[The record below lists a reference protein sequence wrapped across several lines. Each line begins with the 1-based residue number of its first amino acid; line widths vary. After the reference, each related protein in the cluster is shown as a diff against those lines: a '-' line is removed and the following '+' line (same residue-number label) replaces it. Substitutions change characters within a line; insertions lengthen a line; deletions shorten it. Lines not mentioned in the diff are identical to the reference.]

1 MLSRFLKHSN
11 SSSFNIT
18 ALVRSSEKAK
28 KLEAFGVTPVVGS
41 HADVALVEK
50 LSSKADVVIA
60 TVGFFIIYP
69 IVDKYSWFLNYSKSL
84 FFIIKKG

>member
-1 MLSRFLKHSN
+1 MLSRFLKQSN

-28 KLEAFGVTPVVGS
+28 KLETFGVSTVVGS
-41 HADVALVEK
+41 HTDVALVEK

-69 IVDKYSWFLNYSKSL
+69 IV
-84 FFIIKKG
+84 

>member
-28 KLEAFGVTPVVGS
+28 KLEAFGVSTVVGS

-50 LSSKADVVIA
+50 LSAKADVVIA
-60 TVGFFIIYP
+60 TVGFFIFYP
-69 IVDKYSWFLNYSKSL
+69 IVDKYSWFLKLLKISFL
-84 FFIIKKG
+84 L